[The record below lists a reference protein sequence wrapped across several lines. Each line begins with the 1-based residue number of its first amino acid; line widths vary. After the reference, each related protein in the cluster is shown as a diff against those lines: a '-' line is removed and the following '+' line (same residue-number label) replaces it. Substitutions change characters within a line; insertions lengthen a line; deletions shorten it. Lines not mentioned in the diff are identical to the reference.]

1 MNTATASLSQA
12 TLRDNLIT
20 TIHKTG
26 RFTQLLEALHIS
38 GLAAT
43 LKGSGPF
50 TLFAPDDAAFAK
62 LGAPML
68 VDLHKPEH
76 RAKLMRILKLHVVLG
91 QVAAVEAND
100 KPFMLRSVQGGD
112 LAIDPTNGFTVNQA
126 RIVERGCLASNG
138 VAHVIDS
145 VLMPAGN

>member
-1 MNTATASLSQA
+1 MNAATANPPQ
-12 TLRDNLIT
+12 TVLRDNLIT

-26 RFTQLLEALHIS
+26 RFTHLLEALNVS

-50 TLFAPDDAAFAK
+50 TMFAPDDAAFSK
-62 LGAPML
+62 LDARVL
-68 VDLHKPEH
+68 ADLLKPEH
-76 RAKLMRILKLHVVLG
+76 RAKLTRILKLHVVLG

-100 KPFMLRSVQGGD
+100 KPFMLRSLQGGD

-126 RIVERGCLASNG
+126 RIVERGVVASNG

-145 VLMPAGN
+145 VLMPAAN